1 MPANLTP
8 DYLAAEARFREAV
21 TTEDKLAALDEMYA
35 TIPKHNGTEKLR
47 ADIKRRV
54 SKLREKDKQSSK
66 KSKRFDEFHVE
77 KQGAG
82 QVVLLGPPNSGSSM
96 LVSRLTSAEPEI
108 ADYPYTTQAP
118 MPGMM
123 EFENVTIQLV
133 DTPPMFGEHTEGW
146 VISLARNADAV
157 ALVLDASD
165 NALLDQI
172 EEIREETAKSR
183 MVLAGGRML
192 GGDSLLGGDFR
203 IATQNAPGAV
213 LKPAFIVANK
223 IDLPGAADNL
233 AVLDEFYSGE
243 FDIYRISAL
252 TGDGLEDLR
261 RGIFESLGII
271 RVYTKVPGK
280 PPDLTQPFTLKKGST
295 LMDFA
300 ATVHKDFVSRL
311 RFARAWGKHHLDGA
325 QIGRDHVLEDG
336 DVVELHE

>member
-21 TTEDKLAALDEMYA
+21 TTEEKLAALDEMYA
-35 TIPKHNGTEKLR
+35 TIPKHKGTEHMR
-47 ADIKRRV
+47 ADIKRRI
-54 SKLREKDKQSSK
+54 SKLRDKEKQTGK
-66 KSKRFDEFHVE
+66 KGKRFDEFHVE

-82 QVVLLGPPNSGSSM
+82 QVVLLGPPNSGRSM
-96 LVSRLTSAEPEI
+96 LLARMTSAEPQV
-108 ADYPYTTQAP
+108 ADYPYTTRSP

-123 EFENVTIQLV
+123 EFEDVGIQLV
-133 DTPPMFGEHTEGW
+133 DTPPMFGEHTEGG
-146 VISLARNADAV
+146 VISLARNSDAI

-165 NALLDQI
+165 NALLDEI

-183 MVLAGGRML
+183 TVLAGARGADVDL
-192 GGDSLLGGDFR
+192 P
-203 IATQNAPGAV
+203 AGAV
-213 LKPAFIVANK
+213 LRSTLIVANK
-223 IDLPGAADNL
+223 IDLPGAEDNL
-233 AVLDEFYSGE
+233 AVLEEFYSGE
-243 FDIYRISAL
+243 FEICRVSAL

-261 RGIFESLGII
+261 RAFFDSLGII
-271 RVYTKVPGK
+271 RVYTKIPGR
-280 PPDLTQPFTLKKGST
+280 PPDLAKPFVLRKGST

-300 ATVHKDFVSRL
+300 GTVHKDFVHKL

>member
-35 TIPKHNGTEKLR
+35 TIPKHKGTEKMR

-54 SKLREKDKQSSK
+54 SKLREKEKQSGK
-66 KSKRFDEFHVE
+66 KGKRFDEFHIE

-82 QVVLLGPPNSGSSM
+82 QIVLLGPPNTGRSM
-96 LVSRLTSAEPEI
+96 LLSRLTSAEPEI
-108 ADYPYTTQAP
+108 ADYPYTTRSP

-123 EFENVTIQLV
+123 EFEDVSIQLV
-133 DTPPMFGEHTEGW
+133 DTPPMFGEHTEGG
-146 VISLARNADAV
+146 VISLARNSDAV
-157 ALVLDASD
+157 ALILDASE

-172 EEIREETAKSR
+172 EEIRQETAKSR
-183 MVLAGGRML
+183 TVLAGARMPESDL
-192 GGDSLLGGDFR
+192 PPAAA
-203 IATQNAPGAV
+203 I
-213 LKPAFIVANK
+213 KPTFIVANK
-223 IDLPGAADNL
+223 IDLPGARDNL
-233 AVLDEFYSGE
+233 AVLEEFYSGE
-243 FDIYRISAL
+243 FDIRRVSAR

-261 RGIFESLGII
+261 RSMFDLLGII
-271 RVYTKVPGK
+271 RVYTKIPGK
-280 PPDLTQPFTLKKGST
+280 PPDLGKPFTLRRQST

-300 ATVHKDFVSRL
+300 GAIHKDFVHKL

>member
-35 TIPKHNGTEKLR
+35 TIPKHKGTEKLR
-47 ADIKRRV
+47 ADIRRRV
-54 SKLREKDKQSSK
+54 SKLREKDKQSGK

-82 QVVLLGPPNSGSSM
+82 QVVLLGPPNSGRSM
-96 LVSRLTSAEPEI
+96 LVGRLTSAEPEVG
-108 ADYPYTTQAP
+108 DYPYTTRAP
-118 MPGMM
+118 TPGMM
-123 EFENVTIQLV
+123 EFEDVTVQLV
-133 DTPPMFGEHTEGW
+133 DTPPMFGEHTEGG

-183 MVLAGGRML
+183 MVLAGARSGEL
-192 GGDSLLGGDFR
+192 DP
-203 IATQNAPGAV
+203 APGAV
-213 LKPAFIVANK
+213 LKPAFIAANK

-243 FDIYRISAL
+243 FDVYRISAL

-261 RGIFESLGII
+261 RGIFGSLGII

-300 ATVHKDFVSRL
+300 ATVHKDFVARL

-325 QIGRDHVLEDG
+325 QIGRDYVLEDG